1 RSLAQLKA
9 KEAVGGCCLLAV
21 TPADDLAGRA
31 ADPFCGSGVLGAIN
45 ELADF
50 SHSKAIADLISDGN
64 AAKDRL
70 ILTLGRIGPPRY
82 ANFIGRWRDDADPEI
97 RRSVASALGSL
108 DNPGVTIP
116 VLVQLLARGTAA
128 DAFGVKWEASE
139 SLVRIAK
146 RPGGD
151 AVRPRL
157 VALLGEPDG
166 VTAALAARTLAAAG
180 DARGVTKLRE
190 LAGHADARARQ
201 EAVLALGALPDRGG
215 ADGARRRL
223 KDDNLA
229 VRATAIYALGR
240 IAGAAAAAELRAAGQ
255 DALAY
260 ETQLEAKRR
269 SAGESEET
277 LRQRYGLGVFDLR
290 ETLQQALTP

>member
-1 RSLAQLKA
+1 
-9 KEAVGGCCLLAV
+9 V
-21 TPADDLAGRA
+21 TPADELAARA

-50 SHSKAIADLISDGN
+50 SHSKAIADLISADN
-64 AAKDRL
+64 PSRDRL

-82 ANFIGRWRDDADPEI
+82 ANFIGRWRDDPDPAM
-97 RRSVASALGSL
+97 RRSVADALGL
-108 DNPGVTIP
+108 IDNPAVTIP
-116 VLVQLLARGTAA
+116 VLIQLLARGTGS

-139 SLVRIAK
+139 SLIAIAK

-151 AVRPRL
+151 TARPR
-157 VALLGEPDG
+157 VAALLGEADT
-166 VTAALAARTLAAAG
+166 VTAVLAARVLAAVG
-180 DARGVTKLRE
+180 DARGVGKLRE
-190 LAGHADARARQ
+190 LAGHADARTRQ
-201 EAVLALGALPDRGG
+201 EAILALGALPDRGS
-215 ADGARRRL
+215 AEVVRRRL

-240 IAGAAAAAELRAAGQ
+240 IASAGAAAELRAAGQ

-260 ETQLEAKRR
+260 EAQLEAKRR

-277 LRQRYGLGVFDLR
+277 LRQRYGLGMFDLR
-290 ETLQQALTP
+290 ETLQQAVSP

>member
-1 RSLAQLKA
+1 M
-9 KEAVGGCCLLAV
+9 LAV
-21 TPADDLAGRA
+21 TPADDLAARA

-64 AAKDRL
+64 PAKDRL

-116 VLVQLLARGTAA
+116 VLIQLLARGTAA
-128 DAFGVKWEASE
+128 DAFAVKWEASE

-180 DARGVTKLRE
+180 DARGVSKLRE
-190 LAGHADARARQ
+190 VADHVDARARQ
-201 EAVLALGALPDRGG
+201 EAVLALGALLDNGG
-215 ADGARRRL
+215 AAVVRRRL

-240 IAGAAAAAELRAAGQ
+240 IAGAAAATELRAAGQ

-260 ETQLEAKRR
+260 EAQLEARKQR
-269 SAGESEET
+269 GETEET

-290 ETLQQALTP
+290 ETLQQAVSP

>member
-1 RSLAQLKA
+1 M
-9 KEAVGGCCLLAV
+9 
-21 TPADDLAGRA
+21 TPADDLGARA

-82 ANFIGRWRDDADPEI
+82 ANFIGRWRDDPDPEI

-116 VLVQLLARGTAA
+116 VLVQLLARGTVA

-139 SLVRIAK
+139 SLVRIGK
-146 RPGGD
+146 RAGGD

-157 VALLGEPDG
+157 VALFGEPDG
-166 VTAALAARTLAAAG
+166 VTVALAARALAAAG
-180 DARGVTKLRE
+180 DPRGATKLRE
-190 LAGHADARARQ
+190 LAAHADARTRQ
-201 EAVLALGALPDRGG
+201 EAVLALGALPDTGG
-215 ADGARRRL
+215 ADAVRRRL

-240 IAGAAAAAELRAAGQ
+240 IVGGAAAAELRAAGQ

-260 ETQLEAKRR
+260 EAQLEARKQR
-269 SAGESEET
+269 GENEQT

-290 ETLQQALTP
+290 ETLQQAVTP

>member
-1 RSLAQLKA
+1 
-9 KEAVGGCCLLAV
+9 V
-21 TPADDLAGRA
+21 TPADELGARA

-70 ILTLGRIGPPRY
+70 ILSLGRIGPPRY
-82 ANFIGRWRDDADPEI
+82 ANFIGRWRDDPDREV
-97 RRSVASALGSL
+97 RRRVASALGL
-108 DNPGVTIP
+108 IDNPSVTIP
-116 VLVQLLARGTAA
+116 VLIQLLARGTGP
-128 DAFGVKWEASE
+128 DVFGVKWEASE
-139 SLVRIAK
+139 SLVKVAR
-146 RPGGD
+146 RPGGE

-157 VALLGEPDG
+157 AALLAEPDG
-166 VTAALAARTLAAAG
+166 VTTALAARALAASG

-190 LAGHADARARQ
+190 LAGHADARTRR
-201 EAVLALGALPDRGG
+201 EAVLALGALPDKGGGEIVRG
-215 ADGARRRL
+215 RL
-223 KDDNLA
+223 KDDSLA

-240 IAGAAAAAELRAAGQ
+240 IAGARAAAELRTAAQ

-260 ETQLEAKRR
+260 EAQLEARKQR
-269 SAGESEET
+269 GESEES
-277 LRQRYGLGVFDLR
+277 LRQRYGLTEFDLR

>member
-1 RSLAQLKA
+1 MSHRSIALVVALSLSAAAPAVAQQPGPQSSAAELIRTLQGREFTEAVGAAERLGAYASQRAQVVPALLDALRHRGWASCSGDVRDAIARSLAQLKA

-31 ADPFCGSGVLGAIN
+31 ADPFCGSGV
-45 ELADF
+45 
-50 SHSKAIADLISDGN
+50 
-64 AAKDRL
+64 
-70 ILTLGRIGPPRY
+70 
-82 ANFIGRWRDDADPEI
+82 
-97 RRSVASALGSL
+97 
-108 DNPGVTIP
+108 
-116 VLVQLLARGTAA
+116 
-128 DAFGVKWEASE
+128 
-139 SLVRIAK
+139 
-146 RPGGD
+146 
-151 AVRPRL
+151 
-157 VALLGEPDG
+157 
-166 VTAALAARTLAAAG
+166 
-180 DARGVTKLRE
+180 
-190 LAGHADARARQ
+190 
-201 EAVLALGALPDRGG
+201 LGALPDRGG

>member
-1 RSLAQLKA
+1 
-9 KEAVGGCCLLAV
+9 LLAV
-21 TPADDLAGRA
+21 TPADELGARA

-50 SHSKAIADLISDGN
+50 SHSKAIADLISDN
-64 AAKDRL
+64 NKAKDRL

-82 ANFIGRWRDDADPEI
+82 ANFIGRWREDSEPEV
-97 RRSVASALGSL
+97 RRSVASALGL
-108 DNPGVTIP
+108 IDNPSITIP
-116 VLVQLLARGTAA
+116 VLVQLLARGKGSEAS
-128 DAFGVKWEASE
+128 GVKWEASE
-139 SLVRIAK
+139 SLVKVGK

-157 VALLGEPDG
+157 AGLLGEPDG
-166 VTAALAARTLAAAG
+166 LTVALAARALAALG

-190 LAGHADARARQ
+190 LTTHAESGTRQ
-201 EAVLALGALPDRGG
+201 EAVLALGTLPDKGG
-215 ADGARRRL
+215 ADVVRRRL

-240 IAGAAAAAELRAAGQ
+240 IAGAAAATELRAAAQ

-260 ETQLEAKRR
+260 EAQLEARKQR
-269 SAGESEET
+269 GESEES
-277 LRQRYGLGVFDLR
+277 LRQRYGLTVFDLR
-290 ETLQQALTP
+290 ETLQQALTE